1 MLSCLK
7 LALPLLIHLAKIVEQ
22 VIRGQFVAGFL
33 VISQNSLGRMS
44 FLDGVVSGTALCLQ
58 TRKRRFLILCQQ
70 IGFMLNAILSFL
82 SHFHPPLSSNLKLD
96 QRLSVDL
103 RPLRA
108 LFSTLQVE
116 VVGRTIVRAK
126 VAMGLVLLA

>member
-33 VISQNSLGRMS
+33 AISLGRMS

-82 SHFHPPLSSNLKLD
+82 SHFHPPFSSNLKLD

-108 LFSTLQVE
+108 LFSILQVE